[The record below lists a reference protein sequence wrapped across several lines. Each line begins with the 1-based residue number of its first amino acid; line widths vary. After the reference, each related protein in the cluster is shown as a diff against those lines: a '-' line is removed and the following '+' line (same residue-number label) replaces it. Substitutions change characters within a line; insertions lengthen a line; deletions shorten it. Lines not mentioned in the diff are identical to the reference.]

1 MGPAGRIHQF
11 PSANPTPL
19 GSPFP
24 RKGPDAESMARFWC
38 RVFRNPTAA
47 EPLIVSLLPWEG
59 GGAARRR
66 RLADG
71 APQAGPQFSSL
82 KSQFFFEYPVIVIY
96 LRDLSTHRSC
106 SDFKNSVNSILPP
119 LEMTING

>member
-1 MGPAGRIHQF
+1 M
-11 PSANPTPL
+11 SL
-19 GSPFP
+19 
-24 RKGPDAESMARFWC
+24 ARFGC
-38 RVFRNPTAA
+38 RVVRIPSAA
-47 EPLIVSLLPWEG
+47 EPLVVSLLPWEG

-96 LRDLSTHRSC
+96 LRDLSTRRSC
-106 SDFKNSVNSILPP
+106 SDFMDSVN
-119 LEMTING
+119 